1 MTTSDN
7 WTGGEG
13 PKGFDSVL
21 FPLAAGG
28 TASNDYASLTL
39 SGVRFAAGA
48 GEFAISGN
56 GLDVRAVTNESANVQ
71 TFSCAVRDS
80 GATLGL
86 GGSGDI
92 AFVGGLTTGAST
104 EITKGGAGTVTVA
117 GKGPGGRL
125 VLNEGGF
132 RLADLGSNTTNPFST
147 ASDAMSVAGTLD
159 LGGATQTVTMSSTSG
174 ETFALDGFTLTNGVV
189 KIATGNHYFA
199 PNGSFTLCGSGTEV
213 RIEGTDGPVLNFARG
228 DSEGKMHVKIADG
241 ARLYSHSSQ
250 ENVYVASGSGVSE
263 VTIELQ
269 NGGRFHP
276 DNCDTQFGR
285 SGNTAIMFGEGSWVD
300 VNRNAFYLVGD
311 SAGAVATV
319 NITNGNF
326 KAGLVCGG
334 RSGWESAPDVSVAEF
349 NMKGGTL
356 NVRGLVAYNIAS
368 FRAVLDG
375 VTITPDQDND
385 DFFKVDGYAGGGTP
399 FKIGEDGIEFTT
411 DHAIGIAQTLAGEG
425 GITVSAGTLTVTT
438 NQAYTGAT
446 VLKSGTTLTATG
458 MEFAGSISL
467 ESGASITVPEIA
479 EGKKFVRI
487 AKAAAFEGVDETEKD
502 DDGNHFFTTFDGWL
516 CYGRRPGFSLKI
528 R

>member
-1 MTTSDN
+1 M
-7 WTGGEG
+7 
-13 PKGFDSVL
+13 
-21 FPLAAGG
+21 
-28 TASNDYASLTL
+28 
-39 SGVRFAAGA
+39 
-48 GEFAISGN
+48 
-56 GLDVRAVTNESANVQ
+56 
-71 TFSCAVRDS
+71 
-80 GATLGL
+80 
-86 GGSGDI
+86 
-92 AFVGGLTTGAST
+92 
-104 EITKGGAGTVTVA
+104 
-117 GKGPGGRL
+117 
-125 VLNEGGF
+125 LNEGGF
-132 RLADLGSNTTNPFST
+132 RLKDLDDGGKTNPFST
-147 ASDAMSVAGTLD
+147 ATNALRIAGTLD

-250 ENVYVASGSGVSE
+250 ESVYVASGSGVSE

-334 RSGWESAPDVSVAEF
+334 MSGWESAPDVSVAEF

-516 CYGRRPGFSLKI
+516 CYGRRPGFSFDI

>member
-1 MTTSDN
+1 MTN
-7 WTGGEG
+7 
-13 PKGFDSVL
+13 
-21 FPLAAGG
+21 
-28 TASNDYASLTL
+28 N
-39 SGVRFAAGA
+39 
-48 GEFAISGN
+48 
-56 GLDVRAVTNESANVQ
+56 SANVQ
-71 TFSCAVRDS
+71 RFACAVRDS

-132 RLADLGSNTTNPFST
+132 RLKDLDDGGKTNPFST
-147 ASDAMSVAGTLD
+147 ASDSLRIAGTLD

-250 ENVYVASGSGVSE
+250 ESVYVASGSGVSE

-285 SGNTAIMFGEGSWVD
+285 SGNTARMFGDGGKVD
-300 VNRNAFYLVGD
+300 VNRHDFYLVGD
-311 SAGAVATV
+311 SLGAVATV
-319 NITNGNF
+319 NITNGEF
-326 KAGLVCGG
+326 KAGYVRAGRGDWVDSPSVSSAVFELVGG
-334 RSGWESAPDVSVAEF
+334 KLDA
-349 NMKGGTL
+349 
-356 NVRGLVAYNIAS
+356 RGIIAGKVNS
-368 FRAVLDG
+368 FRAMLDG
-375 VTITPDQDND
+375 VSIECDQDQD
-385 DFFKVDGYAGGGTP
+385 DYFKTDGYVGGEVPFILGAGGVS
-399 FKIGEDGIEFTT
+399 FVNDKRIGVTT
-411 DHAIGIAQTLAGEG
+411 SLAGAG
-425 GITVSAGTLTVTT
+425 GITVEKGTLAVSADQKYMGDTVIKS
-438 NQAYTGAT
+438 GAT
-446 VLKSGTTLTATG
+446 LSATG
-458 MEFAGSISL
+458 VTFAGSISL

-502 DDGNHFFTTFDGWL
+502 DDGNHFFTTSDGWL

>member
-1 MTTSDN
+1 M
-7 WTGGEG
+7 
-13 PKGFDSVL
+13 
-21 FPLAAGG
+21 
-28 TASNDYASLTL
+28 
-39 SGVRFAAGA
+39 
-48 GEFAISGN
+48 
-56 GLDVRAVTNESANVQ
+56 
-71 TFSCAVRDS
+71 
-80 GATLGL
+80 
-86 GGSGDI
+86 
-92 AFVGGLTTGAST
+92 
-104 EITKGGAGTVTVA
+104 
-117 GKGPGGRL
+117 
-125 VLNEGGF
+125 
-132 RLADLGSNTTNPFST
+132 
-147 ASDAMSVAGTLD
+147 
-159 LGGATQTVTMSSTSG
+159 
-174 ETFALDGFTLTNGVV
+174 
-189 KIATGNHYFA
+189 
-199 PNGSFTLCGSGTEV
+199 
-213 RIEGTDGPVLNFARG
+213 
-228 DSEGKMHVKIADG
+228 
-241 ARLYSHSSQ
+241 
-250 ENVYVASGSGVSE
+250 
-263 VTIELQ
+263 
-269 NGGRFHP
+269 
-276 DNCDTQFGR
+276 
-285 SGNTAIMFGEGSWVD
+285 
-300 VNRNAFYLVGD
+300 
-311 SAGAVATV
+311 

-334 RSGWESAPDVSVAEF
+334 MSGWESAPDVSVAEF

-458 MEFAGSISL
+458 MEFAGSIS
-467 ESGASITVPEIA
+467 
-479 EGKKFVRI
+479 VRI

>member
-1 MTTSDN
+1 M
-7 WTGGEG
+7 
-13 PKGFDSVL
+13 
-21 FPLAAGG
+21 
-28 TASNDYASLTL
+28 
-39 SGVRFAAGA
+39 
-48 GEFAISGN
+48 
-56 GLDVRAVTNESANVQ
+56 
-71 TFSCAVRDS
+71 
-80 GATLGL
+80 
-86 GGSGDI
+86 
-92 AFVGGLTTGAST
+92 
-104 EITKGGAGTVTVA
+104 
-117 GKGPGGRL
+117 
-125 VLNEGGF
+125 LNEGGF
-132 RLADLGSNTTNPFST
+132 RLKDLDDGGKTNPFST
-147 ASDAMSVAGTLD
+147 ASDSLRIAGTLD

-250 ENVYVASGSGVSE
+250 ESVYVASGSGVSE

-285 SGNTAIMFGEGSWVD
+285 SGNTAIMFGEGSRVD

-319 NITNGNF
+319 NITNGEF

-334 RSGWESAPDVSVAEF
+334 MSGWESAPDVSVAEF